1 MLNLLDQILV
11 TLLSEAAALLSV
23 EEDVVGPDGWLG
35 SAEVSGVVGGAVD
48 IETNLVVLEGDEW
61 EVETWVTVEE
71 EDEWEIHDTLR
82 SCALIRRLWIR
93 QGGHLVVLN
102 LVLIREVQLGVYTP
116 PGLEML
122 VNALTTDGELN
133 RGESALCD
141 PTSISDV
148 VVGCEEHAGGSWGQL
163 GIHVTDEITVASN
176 GDGNALVVASGT
188 VDGLGNDFHG
198 EVGMALVHR
207 LEEGYFRVTGEVNI
221 LGTVQYFCITN
232 TKRILTDELWS
243 GLLLLSSPA
252 FTGAGLY
259 LKGHLRF
266 PHTHLVSERSPC
278 FYIRNIKG

>member
-1 MLNLLDQILV
+1 
-11 TLLSEAAALLSV
+11 
-23 EEDVVGPDGWLG
+23 
-35 SAEVSGVVGGAVD
+35 
-48 IETNLVVLEGDEW
+48 
-61 EVETWVTVEE
+61 
-71 EDEWEIHDTLR
+71 
-82 SCALIRRLWIR
+82 
-93 QGGHLVVLN
+93 
-102 LVLIREVQLGVYTP
+102 
-116 PGLEML
+116 ML
-122 VNALTTDGELN
+122 VNALTTDSELD
-133 RGESALCD
+133 RGESALCN

-148 VVGCEEHAGGSWGQL
+148 VVGCEEHVGGSWGQL

-198 EVGMALVHR
+198 EVGVALVHR

-221 LGTVQYFCITN
+221 LGTVQCCV
-232 TKRILTDELWS
+232 LTDELWS
-243 GLLLLSSPA
+243 GQLLISSPV